1 MTWFPPSPR
10 WTKSAGSEGAA
21 KSGWLRPSES
31 LFGRSWISAP
41 GRVTF
46 PPPRSPAL
54 STSPKKAPRTSL
66 EEEARLR
73 IEQSRKIALRSAE
86 AAVDKKAIGVEIID
100 VVGKV
105 DYADFLV
112 IMTGTSDRHVS
123 AIARGVDE
131 HLSKL
136 GTPPVYQEGQSGGEW
151 VLLDFFDVVVH
162 VFSEDARNLY
172 DLSGLWLDAKRVPV
186 PERAEPAPGGPRG
199 TPGSFQ

>member
-1 MTWFPPSPR
+1 M
-10 WTKSAGSEGAA
+10 
-21 KSGWLRPSES
+21 
-31 LFGRSWISAP
+31 
-41 GRVTF
+41 
-46 PPPRSPAL
+46 
-54 STSPKKAPRTSL
+54 STSPRKAPRASL

-86 AAVDKKAIGVEIID
+86 AAVDKKAIGVEIVD

-136 GTPPVYQEGQSGGEW
+136 GTPPVYTEGQAGGEW

-172 DLSGLWLDAKRVPV
+172 DLSGLWMDARRVPV
-186 PERAEPAPGGPRG
+186 PEQREVDRNQPDRGGPRG